1 MIWVFFVSIC
11 SAITLYSIYHKTS
24 YLNENSY
31 FIYYVIAF
39 LFLCEIFYIWKWRR
53 SPFLSQ
59 NSTLLGKKAS
69 LWNKIGAW
77 LCAIIFPI
85 LFGDIFSNSFNVV
98 YTKFFGTYEK
108 PYKVDILEIDRK
120 PYFSRRNTG
129 YTHIYIL
136 REDQT
141 REMLDVSTSF
151 YKKITIEDQLLITK
165 KISPFGYY
173 IDEDEIIIIQNK
185 L

>member
-1 MIWVFFVSIC
+1 MIFVIFILIVGILS
-11 SAITLYSIYHKTS
+11 SYSIYHKTS
-24 YLNENSY
+24 NLNDDSN
-31 FIYYVIAF
+31 FIYYTIAT
-39 LFLCEIFYIWKWRR
+39 LFICEIFYIWKWRR

-59 NSTLLGKKAS
+59 KATLLGKKGS
-69 LWNKIGAW
+69 LWNKIEAW
-77 LCAIIFPI
+77 LCAVIFPI

-98 YTKFFGTYEK
+98 YTKLFGIYEK

-120 PYFSRRNTG
+120 PYSSRRNMG
-129 YTHIYIL
+129 YTHVYIL

-165 KISPFGYY
+165 KVSPFGYY